1 MDQSKERIGKQKD
14 ELHILVKKSGYP
26 NVQKFMNGYRT
37 TYKIVEQYKKE
48 LEVCKQKTEQNDIQP
63 DKKKSVLE
71 RLKENE
77 KCVKEREW
85 PKSLN
90 KQKKHDWLDR

>member
-1 MDQSKERIGKQKD
+1 MKEFYEMENLKSKLDQKLRVIRQA
-14 ELHILVKKSGYP
+14 
-26 NVQKFMNGYRT
+26 
-37 TYKIVEQYKKE
+37 
-48 LEVCKQKTEQNDIQP
+48 EQNDIQP

-77 KCVKEREW
+77 KSVKEREW